1 MPDQTFQ
8 VTGRAGNRPGHYILQ
23 PKGAISIATRSAL
36 QEALHGVTGTALI
49 IDLSEVPYIDSAA
62 LGTLVHTYVSCQKA
76 QRQLALVGLTH
87 RVSNVIKLSA
97 LDALFQTYATLP
109 EAEDALK

>member
-1 MPDQTFQ
+1 MSTRGEFQ
-8 VTGRAGNRPGHYILQ
+8 NAVQAATG
-23 PKGAISIATRSAL
+23 SS
-36 QEALHGVTGTALI
+36 LI

-62 LGTLVHTYVSCQKA
+62 LGSLVHTYVSCQKN
-76 QRQLALVGLTH
+76 QRRLALVGLTH